1 MSMCVCEQHRFR
13 AFCLFELSSDGACV
27 SGGFCR
33 GLTCRWLD
41 TVPLL
46 YLATGLLIRCLT
58 RWLSLGASLGG
69 LTRCLTR
76 WASLGASLGAATRC
90 CHYVPEQVL
99 QENGEN
105 ERHRSQRST
114 CT

>member
-58 RWLSLGASLGG
+58 RWLSLGASLG
-69 LTRCLTR
+69 
-76 WASLGASLGAATRC
+76 AATRC